1 MARKFYGSANSQTKQ
16 IEELY
21 GSANEQTT
29 KLTKL
34 YGSVNN
40 ETKLIHQGF
49 GHVDYRILVA
59 VNGLIPAWIGNGP
72 RISSFDNN
80 TFLAKLASDFPYLL
94 SYSYYNAPIFSL
106 KLTATDNS
114 YPVRCDIIL
123 QFGDYNSITVE
134 KTLASNVVE
143 SVLNQ
148 FGMVRTSSGSVGT
161 SSYIYLRPTY
171 S

>member
-1 MARKFYGSANSQTKQ
+1 MARKFYGSANSQTEQ

-29 KLTKL
+29 RLTKL
-34 YGSVNN
+34 YGPVNN

-49 GHVDYRILVA
+49 GHVDYRILTA
-59 VNGLIPAWIGNGP
+59 VNGRIAPWVGDGP
-72 RISSFDNN
+72 RISSFDNDV
-80 TFLAKLASDFPYLL
+80 FLAKLASDFPQFL
-94 SYSYYNAPIFSL
+94 SYSYYNAPVFSL

-114 YPVRCDIIL
+114 YPARCDIIL
-123 QFGDYNSITVE
+123 QFGDYNSITSE
-134 KTLASNVVE
+134 ETLASNVVE

-148 FGMVRTSSGSVGT
+148 FGMVRTGSGSVGT

-171 S
+171 T